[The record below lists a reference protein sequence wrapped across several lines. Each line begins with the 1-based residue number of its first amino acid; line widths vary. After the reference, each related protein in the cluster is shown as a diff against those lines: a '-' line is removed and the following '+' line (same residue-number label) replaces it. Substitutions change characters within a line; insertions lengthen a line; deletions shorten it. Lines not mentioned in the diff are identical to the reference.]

1 MLAAEPGAIAVG
13 LVLYGSGSGVRS
25 IAQGTVPLALFGREG
40 YAALMGRLALPKL
53 VAQAASP
60 SLGALLLGGFGADA
74 TILVLCVVAVVNVG
88 LAVALVPI
96 ALRGR

>member
-1 MLAAEPGAIAVG
+1 
-13 LVLYGSGSGVRS
+13 LVLYGTGSGIRS

-40 YAALMGRLALPKL
+40 YAVLMGRLALPKL

-60 SLGALLLGGFGADA
+60 SLGALMLGAFGTDA
-74 TILVLCVVAVVNVG
+74 TVAILCAAAVVNVG

-96 ALRGR
+96 ALRDR